1 MFQLAALTSS
11 LTFALKPNDD
21 GYIQALPDGYFNA
34 VDGRP
39 RDVASGKWLMDAIAF
54 AAMQANTPHQAG
66 DLVIDYEHQTL
77 HKEKNGQPAPA
88 AGFFNIKDIQY
99 RPGQGLFIK
108 PDFNDKAQ
116 AHLTAREYK
125 YFSLV
130 FSYDTDT
137 GRPQYIHSGAL
148 TNRPGVDGMLPLAS
162 LSAQISPRIH
172 HLTYSTDPTP
182 QKGDIP
188 VNETLK
194 KLLMK
199 LGIDIGDPNA
209 ALTDEQ
215 ATAALSA
222 LDSLVTQAAEVEP
235 LKTQVAALSAQT
247 QAAQN
252 QAAQAQAAGA
262 PVDLTQY
269 VPIATFNALRE
280 KLVSLSAENGQ
291 LTIEQAVKDA
301 LDAGKVL
308 ACEEDYLLQLGKQQ
322 GMAAL
327 SAHLD
332 SRQPIAALTTKQ
344 TTTVTPP
351 ALSSGDMQGAALSS
365 EELQMADAWGMSHDE
380 FKAAKKDDK

>member
-11 LTFALKPNDD
+11 VTFTLEQNED
-21 GYIQALPDGYFNA
+21 GYIQALPDGAFNA

-39 RDVASGKWLMDAIAF
+39 RDVVGGKWLMDATAF

-77 HKEKNGQPAPA
+77 NKEKNGQPAPA

-99 RPGQGLFIK
+99 REGQGLFIK

-116 AHLTAREYK
+116 AHLSGKEYK

-130 FSYDTDT
+130 FGYDTDT

-162 LSAQISPRIH
+162 LSAEISAEININ
-172 HLTYSTDPTP
+172 TP
-182 QKGDIP
+182 PQQGDTP

-199 LGIDIGDPNA
+199 LGIEISDPNGT
-209 ALTDEQ
+209 LSDEQ

-222 LDSLVTQAAEVEP
+222 LDSLVTQAAEVQP
-235 LKTQVAALSAQT
+235 LKTQVVALTAQT
-247 QAAQN
+247 QAA
-252 QAAQAQAAGA
+252 AGTHTQAAGA
-262 PVDLTQY
+262 HTQTVDLTQY

-280 KLVSLSAENGQ
+280 QLVSLSAENGQ

-301 LDAGKVL
+301 LDGGKVL

-327 SAHLD
+327 SAHLE

-351 ALSSGDMQGAALSS
+351 NHEQQDKTAMAALSS
-365 EELQMADAWGMSHDE
+365 EEMAMADSWGMSHDE

>member
-1 MFQLAALTSS
+1 M
-11 LTFALKPNDD
+11 
-21 GYIQALPDGYFNA
+21 PDGVFNA

-39 RDVASGKWLMDAIAF
+39 QDVIGGKWLMDATAF

-77 HKEKNGQPAPA
+77 NKEKNGQPAPA

-99 RPGQGLFIK
+99 REGQGLFIK
-108 PDFNDKAQ
+108 PDFTDKAQ

-130 FSYDTDT
+130 FGYDTDT

-162 LSAQISPRIH
+162 LSAEISPRIH

-182 QKGDIP
+182 QQGDIP

-194 KLLMK
+194 KLLEK

-222 LDSLVTQAAEVEP
+222 LDSLVTQAAEVQP

-247 QAAQN
+247 QAA
-252 QAAQAQAAGA
+252 GA
-262 PVDLTQY
+262 HTQTVNLTQY

-308 ACEEDYLLQLGKQQ
+308 ACEEDYLLAMGKQQ

-351 ALSSGDMQGAALSS
+351 ASNHQGKPDAMAALSS
-365 EELQMADAWGMSHDE
+365 EERQMADSWGMSHDD
-380 FKAAKKDDK
+380 FKTAKKDDK